1 MSTDNVIWRQP
12 LFRTYMGSTGFSGMA
27 LAMQQL
33 MLSWVLI
40 GIMERPADEVGI
52 IQAVI
57 GIPSIFLMLIGG
69 AQSDSRDPRDLLM
82 LVYLVSPIFPVFLF
96 FVDASVGL
104 AIWSVMIWGL
114 GVSIV
119 QALSLPAQQAI
130 LNEISGPSVQQ
141 GVTIATVIGMAVQ
154 VVGLIL
160 AGQMEIVGI
169 GTVLVIQALSF
180 GLAAITIRR
189 LPSLSVAAPRSGVSA
204 WQQIAEGLRATRAN
218 GVISSA
224 LTINFISSIFNAGS
238 MMTVFPYIVKRVY
251 EGDALILSLLM
262 ALFFVF
268 AAISNAIL
276 LRFMPLK
283 RPGRLYLLLQLSR
296 IVIITLLYLKGDWWL
311 LTVAVMLWGFNMGL
325 TSNLARTVVQ
335 ESAEPEFR
343 GRILSVFSVT
353 MMGSA
358 PVGALVLGFL
368 IEIFGTL
375 NALLPAVFVSLALA
389 LYGILKTPLWRYESP
404 QN

>member
-1 MSTDNVIWRQP
+1 
-12 LFRTYMGSTGFSGMA
+12 
-27 LAMQQL
+27 
-33 MLSWVLI
+33 
-40 GIMERPADEVGI
+40 
-52 IQAVI
+52 
-57 GIPSIFLMLIGG
+57 
-69 AQSDSRDPRDLLM
+69 
-82 LVYLVSPIFPVFLF
+82 
-96 FVDASVGL
+96 
-104 AIWSVMIWGL
+104 
-114 GVSIV
+114 
-119 QALSLPAQQAI
+119 
-130 LNEISGPSVQQ
+130 
-141 GVTIATVIGMAVQ
+141 
-154 VVGLIL
+154 
-160 AGQMEIVGI
+160 
-169 GTVLVIQALSF
+169 
-180 GLAAITIRR
+180 
-189 LPSLSVAAPRSGVSA
+189 
-204 WQQIAEGLRATRAN
+204 
-218 GVISSA
+218 
-224 LTINFISSIFNAGS
+224 
-238 MMTVFPYIVKRVY
+238 
-251 EGDALILSLLM
+251 
-262 ALFFVF
+262 
-268 AAISNAIL
+268 
-276 LRFMPLK
+276 MPLK